1 MSGGSNG
8 RVRRRGEALRRC
20 DGGDVPT
27 RKASRPVGRA
37 PSVKLW
43 RVRST
48 LAVKIRPGRSA
59 TGFLE
64 SVREARQLIRDP
76 YPKSRSLGRGRISSS
91 NRRQRQTHVRNSPDP
106 CQKISSID
114 ESLTS
119 SIGRIRNFLPGKVH
133 EMGPNKDF
141 FEWTVTRRGWCRGR
155 EGPYSGAQ
163 RRDTTKDTHTN
174 TAPEELHHVVHVD
187 PSGDLSAA
195 RQYNQ

>member
-20 DGGDVPT
+20 DGDVPT

-64 SVREARQLIRDP
+64 RVPFRGPPAHPGPLSKKSQPRTRQNLQLKSTSDARAQFSRPL
-76 YPKSRSLGRGRISSS
+76 PKNLTH
-91 NRRQRQTHVRNSPDP
+91 RRVTD
-106 CQKISSID
+106 
-114 ESLTS
+114 S

>member
-20 DGGDVPT
+20 DGDVPT

-64 SVREARQLIRDP
+64 RKGEATPAHPGPLKGLSKR
-76 YPKSRSLGRGRISSS
+76 RSFSSS
-91 NRRQRQTHVRNSPDP
+91 NRRQTQCAILPTPAKKSHASTIHQLVDWQNVQFS
-106 CQKISSID
+106 
-114 ESLTS
+114 
-119 SIGRIRNFLPGKVH
+119 PGKEHV
-133 EMGPNKDF
+133 MGQNKDF
-141 FEWTVTRRGWCRGR
+141 FEWTVTRRGWCHGR

-163 RRDTTKDTHTN
+163 RRYTTKDTHTN

-195 RQYNQ
+195 RQHNQ

>member
-20 DGGDVPT
+20 DGDVPT

-106 CQKISSID
+106 CRKISRID
-114 ESLTS
+114 EST
-119 SIGRIRNFLPGKVH
+119 
-133 EMGPNKDF
+133 
-141 FEWTVTRRGWCRGR
+141 TRRLAEFAIFSRERCTKWDQTRIFSNGR
-155 EGPYSGAQ
+155 SHEEGGAAEEKALTQAHNEGIRRRTRTRTQLQ
-163 RRDTTKDTHTN
+163 RSCTM
-174 TAPEELHHVVHVD
+174 
-187 PSGDLSAA
+187 SSM
-195 RQYNQ
+195 